1 MVHTSNKAKVCLVQM
16 SILEVIW
23 WAGTKVCE
31 KGRLL
36 YGCNKYMLTA
46 IHCKNGS
53 DIIYAFLILNKN
65 KKNLQ
70 RLHKVALNS
79 KSSNSFIVGSKK
91 TLKINQSQNS
101 LNLLLFQV

>member
-1 MVHTSNKAKVCLVQM
+1 
-16 SILEVIW
+16 
-23 WAGTKVCE
+23 
-31 KGRLL
+31 
-36 YGCNKYMLTA
+36 MLTA

-53 DIIYAFLILNKN
+53 DIYAFLILNNKK

-101 LNLLLFQV
+101 LKLLLFQV